1 MSFINNNWWLV
12 PLIITIFSGILC
24 PAMGTVL
31 ITHKRLLQVNLISHC
46 VLPGLALALALGI
59 HPSIGGVISGLLG
72 SVIAES
78 LTNRKSENYEAVM
91 NTILA
96 GMLGF
101 GVLIIPLLGIRIDL
115 EAVLFGDLLTANF
128 GDLLRTIIAFLVF
141 ITLIQIACILKIQNL
156 IIFILPICLFWGRF
170 SNLFFIEKFKYM
182 SYKKKSISHKKFW
195 NGLKKESLISIF
207 FLLIFIPYQLVSI
220 TSQEI
225 LIKFLIL
232 ILIGLF
238 LSYLIPKMLGNK
250 IGGFNGDACG
260 ASVVLV
266 ETAMIFMHAI
276 LL

>member
-46 VLPGLALALALGI
+46 VLPGLALALALAFTLQL
-59 HPSIGGVISGLLG
+59 VALYGLLG

-141 ITLIQIACILKIQNL
+141 IIL
-156 IIFILPICLFWGRF
+156 IIFGYE
-170 SNLFFIEKFKYM
+170 NVVYV
-182 SYKKKSISHKKFW
+182 
-195 NGLKKESLISIF
+195 GLDPE
-207 FLLIFIPYQLVSI
+207 
-220 TSQEI
+220 
-225 LIKFLIL
+225 
-232 ILIGLF
+232 
-238 LSYLIPKMLGNK
+238 
-250 IGGFNGDACG
+250 G
-260 ASVVLV
+260 ASASGINVSLLNLALSFTTALVIVSSMSAVGVILVLALLSTPTLLGLNKAHSLR
-266 ETAMIFMHAI
+266 TAMMRSSF
-276 LL
+276 LD